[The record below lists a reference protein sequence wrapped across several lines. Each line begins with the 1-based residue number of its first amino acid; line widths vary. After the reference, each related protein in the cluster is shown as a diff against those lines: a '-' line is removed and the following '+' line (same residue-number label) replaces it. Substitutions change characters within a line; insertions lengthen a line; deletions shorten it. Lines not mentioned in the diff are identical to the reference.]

1 MQRPDELA
9 AELQQAGFAVE
20 ELLAIEGP
28 GSLIVD
34 VEEWLDDDD
43 RREVLMHAIRR
54 VEAEPA
60 ILGASSHL
68 LALERAVSR

>member
-1 MQRPDELA
+1 MHRPDELA
-9 AELQQAGFAVE
+9 AELQHAGFAVE

-28 GSLIVD
+28 GSVISNVD
-34 VEEWLDDDD
+34 EWLDGDD
-43 RREVLMHAIRR
+43 RREVLMRAIRR

-68 LALERAVSR
+68 LALGRAAPR

>member
-1 MQRPDELA
+1 M
-9 AELQQAGFAVE
+9 E

-28 GSLIVD
+28 GSLTSD

-43 RREVLMHAIRR
+43 RREVLMRAIRR

-68 LALERAVSR
+68 LALGRTVSR